1 MKTYSASGDRTV
13 VGYIT
18 GKNGQ
23 YEVFHTSPKSTDLYF
38 RNSATNRSTG
48 FRVKSNGNYM
58 GPDGAAYYN
67 NPSVIAAIQNR
78 YDLGKYS

>member
-1 MKTYSASGDRTV
+1 MTTYSASGDRTV

-23 YEVFHTSPKSTDLYF
+23 YEVFYRNTKDLYF
-38 RNSATNRSTG
+38 KNTATTVLTK
-48 FRVKSNGNYM
+48 FRVNSSGNYVA
-58 GPDGAAYYN
+58 PDGTTYHN

-78 YDLGKYS
+78 YDLGRYS

>member
-1 MKTYSASGDRTV
+1 MTTYSASGDRTV

-18 GKNGQ
+18 GKKGQ
-23 YEVFHTSPKSTDLYF
+23 YEVFHRSPHSNDLYF
-38 RNSATNRSTG
+38 HNSATNRSTG
-48 FRVKSNGNYM
+48 FRVNSNGNYM